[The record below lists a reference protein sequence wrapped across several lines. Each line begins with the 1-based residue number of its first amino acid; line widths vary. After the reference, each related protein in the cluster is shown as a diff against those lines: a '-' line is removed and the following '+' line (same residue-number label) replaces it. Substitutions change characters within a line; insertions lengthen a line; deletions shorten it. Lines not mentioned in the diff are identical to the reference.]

1 MPNTRGQYIAE
12 QGFAVRSAAGVV
24 TDVINSDGTLNGG
37 AVIDNLSV
45 TTAKLDN
52 NAVTSAK
59 VDQGMLKTVTIALT
73 AAQINGM
80 YATPVLVLAGV
91 SGKAIYVSSVN
102 FDLTGTATQFASG
115 GVVNVQYDSTVNGAG
130 TTAHADI
137 AATVVTG
144 ATALVKTFRIA
155 KDLSAIA
162 TASID
167 GKGLYISNKSGAFTT
182 GTGTAVLTVRYFVI

>member
-1 MPNTRGQYIAE
+1 MAHKKEFVATGGGYSVKNGST
-12 QGFAVRSAAGVV
+12 V
-24 TDVINSDGTLNGG
+24 TPVINQDGTLNGS
-37 AVIDNLSV
+37 AVIDDLSI
-45 TTAKLDN
+45 TTAKIN
-52 NAVTSAK
+52 TSAVTSDKLDQSIIK
-59 VDQGMLKTVTIALT
+59 VASITLT

-91 SGKAIYVSSVN
+91 SSKVIIVDTVN

-130 TTAHADI
+130 TTCHADI

-144 ATALVKTFRIA
+144 ATALVKTHRIS

-162 TASID
+162 TDAIT
-167 GKGLYISNKSGAFTT
+167 GKGLYISNKTAAFTT
-182 GTGTAVLTVRYFVI
+182 GTGTAVLTVRYHVI